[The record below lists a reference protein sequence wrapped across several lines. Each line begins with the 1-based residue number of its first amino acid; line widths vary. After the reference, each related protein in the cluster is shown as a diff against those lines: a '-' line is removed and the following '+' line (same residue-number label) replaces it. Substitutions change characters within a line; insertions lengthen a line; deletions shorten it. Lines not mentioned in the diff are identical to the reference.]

1 MSRNRSFKSFV
12 IVLLLAAL
20 AAAQDVASFEKR
32 TTVKKL
38 DNGLTVVICER
49 PEAPVFSFFTHVD
62 AGSVQDPLGQTGLA
76 HMFEHMA
83 FKGTDKIGTK
93 DYAAEKVALEK
104 VEQTY
109 AAYIAERDK
118 PVGRDEKKLK
128 DLEKAWK
135 DAVAEADKY
144 VKPNE
149 FPQIVEING
158 GEDLN
163 ANTSD
168 DETNYFYS
176 FPENRLELWA
186 YLESERF
193 LHPVM
198 REFYKERNVV
208 IEERRMRVDS
218 NPIGRLLEQFTTAA
232 FQAHEYHRPTIGWM
246 SDLNSFSAT
255 DAKKFFDEYYIPSNM
270 VVTVVGD
277 VKASETMPI
286 IEKYFGRIPSRPRP
300 DERTTTEPPQNA
312 ERRVVLQDMSQ
323 PLYLEG
329 YHRPDYRS
337 PDDAVY
343 DAIADLMSSGRTSR
357 LYRALVRD
365 KKIAADSAGFT
376 GLPGNKYPHLFAF
389 YAFPLPGHKPE
400 EMADA
405 IHVEIEKLKNEDI
418 SDEELKMIKTRAK
431 ANLDPQPGQQ
441 RRPGQQSGFIPGAL
455 RRLART
461 VPLRW
466 TASTKSPKRTF
477 AAWLIKL
484 LFQPIVQWELS
495 KPSPLLQQRTK
506 KEERNENS
514 SPAHS
519 PFDSSCHQRGSSA
532 SRCASDELAADSDSA
547 SARVSSSGAE
557 AHRTAEWHGDLSSG
571 RPRTP
576 GHRWHRTHPRRLA
589 VRAREQSRNAGYL
602 RRSLAHRWN
611 QGANRGSTRRLP

>member
-1 MSRNRSFKSFV
+1 MRYMR
-12 IVLLLAAL
+12 LLKPFAIILILAAL
-20 AAAQDVASFEKR
+20 AAAQNVASFEKR

-38 DNGLTVVICER
+38 DNGLTVIICER
-49 PEAPVFSFFTHVD
+49 PEAPVFSFYTHVD
-62 AGSVQDPLGQTGLA
+62 AGSVQDPLGETGLA

-83 FKGTDKIGTK
+83 FKGTDKIGTT

-104 VEQTY
+104 VEQIY

-118 PVGRDEKKLK
+118 PVARDEKKIKELQ
-128 DLEKAWK
+128 KAWM
-135 DAVAEADKY
+135 DAVTEANKY

-163 ANTSD
+163 ANTTD

-218 NPIGRLLEQFTTAA
+218 NPIGRLIEQFTTAA

-246 SDLNSFSAT
+246 SDLNTFSAT
-255 DAKKFFDEYYIPSNM
+255 DAKNFFDKYYIPSNM
-270 VVTVVGD
+270 VVAVVGD
-277 VKASETMPI
+277 VKASETMPV
-286 IEKYFGRIPSRPRP
+286 IEKYFGRIPSRPQP

-312 ERRVVLQDMSQ
+312 ERRVVLQEMSQ

-389 YAFPLPGHKPE
+389 YAFPLPGHKPD
-400 EMADA
+400 EMAEA
-405 IHVEIEKLKNEDI
+405 IHVEIEKLKTEDI

-431 ANLDPQPGQQ
+431 ANLIRGLGSNDGLASSLALYQARYDDWRELFRSVDRIDKVTKADIRRVANQTFVPTNRTVGIIETKAPPAASAQPG
-441 RRPGQQSGFIPGAL
+441 GA
-455 RRLART
+455 
-461 VPLRW
+461 
-466 TASTKSPKRTF
+466 
-477 AAWLIKL
+477 
-484 LFQPIVQWELS
+484 Q
-495 KPSPLLQQRTK
+495 
-506 KEERNENS
+506 
-514 SPAHS
+514 
-519 PFDSSCHQRGSSA
+519 
-532 SRCASDELAADSDSA
+532 
-547 SARVSSSGAE
+547 
-557 AHRTAEWHGDLSSG
+557 
-571 RPRTP
+571 
-576 GHRWHRTHPRRLA
+576 
-589 VRAREQSRNAGYL
+589 
-602 RRSLAHRWN
+602 
-611 QGANRGSTRRLP
+611 